1 MQKWLPL
8 IVFIVI
14 LGVARVIGA
23 STPDTFPNLQP
34 LGALFF
40 CGMALFGV
48 RWIWIPAL
56 AWFLTY
62 PLTSAMNGY
71 GWSAQ
76 LLVPLIGFTA
86 VAVLGCFFQKK
97 AGGWVFAGSLVSAV
111 VFYLLTNTL
120 SWVFDPSYG
129 KSLAGL
135 GQALTVGLPG
145 FPPTWIFLRNGL
157 IAQAIFSGAFLLA
170 YRSLQV
176 RLGEGKLARSQPS

>member
-8 IVFIVI
+8 IIFIVI

-62 PLTSAMNGY
+62 PLTSALNGY

-76 LLVPLIGFTA
+76 LLVPLVGFA
-86 VAVLGCFFQKK
+86 GMAVLGFFFQKK
-97 AGGWVFAGSLVSAV
+97 SAGWVFAGSLVSALL
-111 VFYLLTNTL
+111 FYLLTNTL
-120 SWVFDPSYG
+120 SWAFDPSYA
-129 KSLAGL
+129 KSFSGL

-145 FPPTWIFLRNGL
+145 FPPTWTFLRNGL
-157 IAQAIFSGAFLLA
+157 IAQAIFSVVFLLA
-170 YRSLQV
+170 YRSL
-176 RLGEGKLARSQPS
+176 RLSLSEKNFALS

>member
-8 IVFIVI
+8 IVFIIV

-23 STPDTFPNLQP
+23 QAPESFPNLQP

-48 RWIWIPAL
+48 RWIWVPAL

-76 LLVPLIGFTA
+76 FLVPLAGFTVIA
-86 VAVLGCFFQKK
+86 ALGFFFRKK
-97 AGGWVFAGSLVSAV
+97 STGLIFAGSLASAV
-111 VFYLLTNTL
+111 AFYLITNSL
-120 SWVFDPSYG
+120 SWAFDPGYT
-129 KSLAGL
+129 KSLAGFI
-135 GQALTVGLPG
+135 QALTVGLPQYT
-145 FPPTWIFLRNGL
+145 PTWAFLRNGL
-157 IAQAIFSGAFLLA
+157 ISQAIFSGAFLMA
-170 YRSLQV
+170 YRSLRV
-176 RLGEGKLARSQPS
+176 HILERKLNVEAMS